1 MVKGKVLPT
10 LALVG
15 IASMI
20 AVGLGAMLPM
30 LRPVASLA
38 APMGPVD
45 EATAL
50 IGRWMAAYN
59 AGDAEGIV
67 KLYSPD
73 AVLLGTRSPIISQ
86 GTEAIRTYFS
96 GLVNPTTGNKIVID
110 DQRTIVLGDLRSVV
124 VTGFYTFLR
133 GSAATPDPARF
144 TMLLVNRSGVW
155 LIAHHHS
162 SVRPAP
168 PK

>member
-1 MVKGKVLPT
+1 MAKGKGL
-10 LALVG
+10 LALVVAR
-15 IASMI
+15 IVSML
-20 AVGLGAMLPM
+20 AVGIGTMLLVLG
-30 LRPVASLA
+30 PVASFA
-38 APMGPVD
+38 APVD
-45 EATAL
+45 EASAV
-50 IGRWMAAYN
+50 IGRWTAAYN
-59 AGDAEGIV
+59 AGDAEGLV
-67 KLYSPD
+67 KLYTPD

-96 GLVNPTTGNKIVID
+96 ALVKPTTGNKIVID
-110 DQRTIVLGDLRSVV
+110 DRRMIVLGDLRSVL

-144 TMLLVNRSGVW
+144 TLLLVNRGGVW

-168 PK
+168 PQ